1 MGQRWRGHAMGYRQL
16 LSAVLVALTFCVAA
30 TGTAAT
36 RAKASAEGGALASE
50 ELQAALRSFADS
62 WASQLS
68 EATARLATQMATP
81 QARYHADRFGYFAF
95 VAAVDIAAG
104 PSPGAALLDMLVLVT
119 LNRMVW
125 DEYWMP
131 QVYGEPAAGMVT
143 TLRHLEA
150 DLWALAARVLTPTQ
164 RQEVQEVLRA
174 WRTQYPDK
182 TGVSFIRFSDFGA
195 LGRKPALE
203 AARQAGGVLAPLKQA
218 AQAAEEISL
227 VGDRALYLL
236 LRMQELLYARAKLT
250 VQELFTTPE
259 LAQLVTDVTGFR
271 QVSERYAALL
281 EALPAQLTAHLRG
294 TIDQTLAQGMR
305 QSAALTD
312 HVMQQVAAERQAVM
326 RQSAALT
333 DHVMQQ
339 VAAERQASIE
349 QAMRGLDQERQV
361 TLAQLLQ
368 GVAHERQALLV
379 GLEQVLTRGERHA
392 EHWLTHGFVL
402 LAALMLIFFMVRL
415 AYRYAADGPGGA
427 PPWRWVA
434 CAGLCVLAVLVVV
447 TVLAYV
453 QRGFPLMLAMPEAHR
468 AQRHEVAAGGQGVE
482 PAPDTTPVMS
492 APAAPALVAVATT
505 TVPPGLPPVQ
515 GTPSSARQYVVQK
528 GDTLR
533 RIAARVYGD
542 GSPQAWKRIY
552 DENKAVIGTDPSQ
565 LRLGMRLTIPES

>member
-1 MGQRWRGHAMGYRQL
+1 M
-16 LSAVLVALTFCVAA
+16 V
-30 TGTAAT
+30 
-36 RAKASAEGGALASE
+36 
-50 ELQAALRSFADS
+50 
-62 WASQLS
+62 
-68 EATARLATQMATP
+68 
-81 QARYHADRFGYFAF
+81 
-95 VAAVDIAAG
+95 
-104 PSPGAALLDMLVLVT
+104 VLVT

-125 DEYWMP
+125 EEYWMP
-131 QVYGEPAAGMVT
+131 QVYGQPAAGMVT
-143 TLRHLEA
+143 TLRQLEE
-150 DLWALAARVLTPTQ
+150 DIWALAARVLTPTQ
-164 RQEVQEVLRA
+164 RQELQDVLRA
-174 WRTQYPDK
+174 WRTKYPDK
-182 TGVSFIRFSDFGA
+182 TGVSFIRFSDFGE
-195 LGRKPALE
+195 LGRKPSLE
-203 AARQAGGVLAPLKQA
+203 EARKAGGLLAPIKQA
-218 AQAAEEISL
+218 AQAAEEISI
-227 VGDRALYLL
+227 VGERALYLL
-236 LRMQELLYARAKLT
+236 LRMQELLYSRAKLT

-259 LAQLVTDVTGFR
+259 MAQLLADVTGFR
-271 QVSERYAALL
+271 QVSERYAELF
-281 EALPAQLTAHLRG
+281 EALPAQLTAYMRG

-312 HVMQQVAAERQAVM
+312 HVMQQVSAERQAVM
-326 RQSAALT
+326 RQSAALI

-339 VAAERQASIE
+339 VSAERQASIE
-349 QAMRGLDQERQV
+349 QAMRGLDRERQV

-379 GLEQVLTRGERHA
+379 GLEQVLNRGERHA
-392 EHWLTHGFVL
+392 EQWLTHGFVL

-427 PPWRWVA
+427 PSWRWVA

-453 QRGFPLMLAMPEAHR
+453 QRGFPLMAARPEAHR

-482 PAPDTTPVMS
+482 PAPDTTPGMA

-515 GTPSSARQYVVQK
+515 GTPSPARQYVVQK

-533 RIAARVYGD
+533 RIAESVYGD

-552 DENKAVIGTDPSQ
+552 DANKAVIGTDPSQ